1 MLEPMTSG
9 NDRPVKSQELELDVE
24 RLAFGGKGVARRK
37 GFVIFVEGAIPGDRV
52 RALITRARRSFAEA
66 RTLELL
72 NPSSERI
79 EPACAHFGVC
89 GGCSWQTLDYG
100 AQLRYKDSQVREC
113 LEHIGGLGGI
123 GVGGPAEGPA
133 EVEADDPLAADP
145 IWRYRNKVEFSF
157 AGGDTGPVRDGGRK
171 AAASRQLE
179 LGFHLPG
186 EWRRV
191 VNIEDC
197 RLHSETT
204 NAIRNAVRD
213 LARESGLAAY
223 DQQSESGFWRHL
235 VLREGLNTG
244 EIMVNIVT
252 APGEFPDAE
261 GFAKGLTGAFPG
273 ITSLLWSVN
282 ETRASVATGF
292 PFEVLAGRDHIFE
305 EICGLRLKV
314 APSTFLQTNTLMAE
328 RLYRKALDYAGLQG
342 GESVLDLYCGIGS
355 IALLFGGGDRAVSGK
370 PGAHAGEVLGIE
382 IVDDAVR
389 LARENARANGVENC
403 DFISGKVRAVL
414 KDLEHENRP
423 DLVILDPPRAGASKK
438 EVQRIIELG
447 AERIVYVSCNAS
459 TLAGNASQLAEGGY
473 RLARVGAVDMFP
485 HTPHIEVVARFE
497 RGPAGQTT

>member
-1 MLEPMTSG
+1 MLEPELPFMISD

-24 RLAFGGKGVARRK
+24 RLAFGGKGVARRQ
-37 GFVIFVEGAIPGDRV
+37 GFVIFVEGAVPGDRV
-52 RALITRARRSFAEA
+52 RARITRARRSYAEA
-66 RTLELL
+66 RVVELL
-72 NPSSERI
+72 NPSAERI
-79 EPACAHFGVC
+79 EPACPHFGVC

-113 LEHIGGLGGI
+113 LQHIGGLGGI
-123 GVGGPAEGPA
+123 GADGHA
-133 EVEADDPLAADP
+133 EVKTDEPLAADP

-157 AGGDTGPVRDGGRK
+157 ANSEGSPARDGSGSET
-171 AAASRQLE
+171 ARQLN

-191 VNIEDC
+191 IDIEDC
-197 RLHSETT
+197 RLHSVTT
-204 NAIRNAVRD
+204 NTIRNAVRD
-213 LARESGLAAY
+213 LTRESGLAAY

-252 APGEFPDAE
+252 APGDFPDAQ
-261 GFAKGLTGAFPG
+261 GFADSLTAAFPV

-282 ETRASVATGF
+282 QTRASVATGF

-328 RLYRKALDYAGLQG
+328 RLYRKALEYAGLQG

-355 IALLFGGGDRAVSGK
+355 IALLFGGGDRGVSGK
-370 PGAHAGEVLGIE
+370 SGAHAREVLGIE

-389 LARENARANGVENC
+389 LARENARANGTGNC

-414 KDLEHENRP
+414 KDLKLKNRP

-438 EVQRIIELG
+438 EVQRILELG

-485 HTPHIEVVARFE
+485 HTPHIEVVACFE
-497 RGPAGQTT
+497 RGPAGPIT